1 MSRSISGKVKINSY
15 ADIISGDD
23 TKVTEVPLADLYPFK
38 DHPFRVLDDSKMKET
53 VDSIKR
59 YGVLTPGIVRPRI
72 EGGYEI
78 IAGHRRKRAC
88 ELAGL
93 ETMPVL
99 IRNYSDDESVIV
111 MVDSNIQREDLLP
124 SEKAHAYRMRYE
136 AMKHQG
142 SAGGDT
148 LSSIGELAGES
159 GKTVQR
165 YIRLS
170 YLREDLLKQ
179 VDEGRLSVRS
189 GVELS
194 YLSMKEQNWVSE
206 KVKEA
211 GDRLSPAKAE
221 KIRWYSQSKELTKAI
236 IDRILDSK
244 RARVRDFI
252 IKADRLADYF
262 PAEMTDDEIEE
273 IVYSLLRDWLQNRQ

>member
-111 MVDSNIQREDLLP
+111 MLP
-124 SEKAHAYRMRYE
+124 
-136 AMKHQG
+136 
-142 SAGGDT
+142 GDPNT
-148 LSSIGELAGES
+148 H
-159 GKTVQR
+159 
-165 YIRLS
+165 
-170 YLREDLLKQ
+170 
-179 VDEGRLSVRS
+179 SV
-189 GVELS
+189 
-194 YLSMKEQNWVSE
+194 VS
-206 KVKEA
+206 
-211 GDRLSPAKAE
+211 DCR
-221 KIRWYSQSKELTKAI
+221 
-236 IDRILDSK
+236 
-244 RARVRDFI
+244 
-252 IKADRLADYF
+252 
-262 PAEMTDDEIEE
+262 
-273 IVYSLLRDWLQNRQ
+273 NR

>member
-23 TKVTEVPLADLYPFK
+23 TKVTEVPLTDLYPFK

-53 VDSIKR
+53 VDSIR
-59 YGVLTPGIVRPRI
+59 SYGVLTPGIVRPRI

-111 MVDSNIQREDLLP
+111 MVDTNIQREDLLP

-148 LSSIGELAGES
+148 LSSIGNLAGES
-159 GKTVQR
+159 AKTVQR

-170 YLREDLLKQ
+170 YLNKDLLKQ
-179 VDEGRLSVRS
+179 VDEGRLSVRA

-194 YLSMKEQNWVSE
+194 YLRSNEQNWVSE
-206 KVKEA
+206 KVEEA
-211 GDRLSPAKAE
+211 ETRLSPAKAE
-221 KIRWYSQSKELTKAI
+221 KIRWYSQSKELTRAV
-236 IDRILDSK
+236 IDHILDGK
-244 RARVRDFI
+244 RARVKDFI

-273 IVYSLLRDWLQNRQ
+273 IVYGLLSDWL